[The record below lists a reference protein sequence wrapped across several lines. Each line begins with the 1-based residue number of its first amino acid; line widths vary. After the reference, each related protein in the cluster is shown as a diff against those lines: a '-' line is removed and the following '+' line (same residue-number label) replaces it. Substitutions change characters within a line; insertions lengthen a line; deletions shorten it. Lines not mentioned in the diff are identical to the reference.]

1 MSLSRLALRLAAVEA
16 LCPAASLTSGMFP
29 TLAGSRVYDSRMDAL
44 EALAEDDQGHPVI
57 FVYTEQSRA
66 VPYGGGKLGSKEHF
80 VDLVIEAG
88 IGVASTI
95 TTKAPDGTETTH
107 GTIDFPIS
115 DRQTEAVLDV
125 HEALIRRVFDK
136 TAAAPDGL
144 FFKVAMD
151 VQSIE
156 SDPLRDVDKTTRLA
170 LRTIRFECKVKAEA
184 WPPPA
189 LTPVALTGLE
199 RLPEPLRTVALGL
212 PPAGAPRALCET
224 LAPLMPDGGSLTAFD
239 GISIYAAL
247 SRMPTV
253 NDHDVRASALNP

>member
-16 LCPAASLTSGMFP
+16 LCPAASLTSGRFP
-29 TLAGSRVYDSRMDAL
+29 TLAGNRVFDSRMDAF
-44 EALAEDDQGHPVI
+44 EALAEDEQGHPVI

-88 IGVASTI
+88 IAVASTI
-95 TTKAPDGTETTH
+95 IVKAPDGTETPQ
-107 GTIDFPIS
+107 GDIDFPVS

-136 TAAAPDGL
+136 RAANPDGL

-156 SDPLRDVDKTTRLA
+156 SDPLRDADKTTRLA

-184 WPPPA
+184 WPEPSLAPI
-189 LTPVALTGLE
+189 GLMGFD
-199 RLPEPLRTVALGL
+199 RLPEPLRTVANAL
-212 PPAGAPRALCET
+212 PAGAARTLCAS
-224 LAPLMPDGGSLTAFD
+224 LAPLMPDAFGLSELTSID
-239 GISIYAAL
+239 IYAAL
-247 SRMPTV
+247 NRHPTTA
-253 NDHDVRASALNP
+253 DHDVRARATTT

>member
-16 LCPAASLTSGMFP
+16 LCPAASIASGRFP
-29 TLAGSRVYDSRMDAL
+29 TLAGSRVFDSRMDAF
-44 EALAEDDQGHPVI
+44 EALAEDEQGHPVI

-88 IGVASTI
+88 IAVASTI
-95 TTKAPDGTETTH
+95 IVKAPDGTETPQ
-107 GTIDFPIS
+107 GDIDFPVS
-115 DRQTEAVLDV
+115 DRQTEALLDV

-136 TAAAPDGL
+136 RAANPDGL

-156 SDPLRDVDKTTRLA
+156 SDPLRDADKTTRLA

-184 WPPPA
+184 WPEPT
-189 LTPVALTGLE
+189 LDPVVLTGLD
-199 RLPEPLRTVALGL
+199 RLPEPLRTVANGL
-212 PPAGAPRALCET
+212 PAGPARTLCAS
-224 LAPLMPDGGSLTAFD
+224 LAPLMPDAFGLSD
-239 GISIYAAL
+239 LATIDIFAAL
-247 SRMPTV
+247 GRQPTV
-253 NDHDVRASALNP
+253 NDHDVRARALNP

>member
-16 LCPAASLTSGMFP
+16 LCPAASLTSGLYP
-29 TLAGSRVYDSRMDAL
+29 TLAGNRVFDSRMDAF
-44 EALAEDDQGHPVI
+44 EALAEDEQGHPVI

-95 TTKAPDGTETTH
+95 VTKAPDGTEATY
-107 GTIDFPIS
+107 GSINFPIS

-151 VQSIE
+151 VQSVE
-156 SDPLRDVDKTTRLA
+156 SDPLRDADKTTRLA

-184 WPPPA
+184 WPSPA
-189 LTPVALTGLE
+189 LSPVALTGID
-199 RLPEPLRTVALGL
+199 RLPEPLRTVAHGL
-212 PPAGAPRALCET
+212 PLAGAARALCDV
-224 LAPLMPDGGSLTAFD
+224 LAPLMPDAFELPAFD

-247 SRMPTV
+247 NRMPTV
-253 NDHDVRASALNP
+253 NDHDIRAAALNP